1 LTNRI
6 SHSRETIVR
15 TFLVTACITAFAFAT
30 GAAQRKPSDVPVDF
44 STSVNFVGPM
54 GAAATNLMIHID
66 RYTADSDRTTLV
78 DALKQKGYD
87 GFLPALRQAPVVGYI
102 QVKDQKWDVRWAH
115 QQTADLRQ
123 TVTIATDQPIYFV
136 GGGRPDAKP
145 RAGFDMA
152 VIRLDVD
159 TIGMGTG
166 SLAPAAR
173 VKPTADGQG
182 VQVDDYAG
190 EPVEITSVKRIH

>member
-1 LTNRI
+1 
-6 SHSRETIVR
+6 VR
-15 TFLVTACITAFAFAT
+15 TFLATACITAFAIAI
-30 GAAQRKPSDVPVDF
+30 GAAQRKTSDVPVDF
-44 STSVNFVGPM
+44 SANVQLVGPM

-66 RYTADSDRTTLV
+66 RYTSDRDRATLV
-78 DALKQKGYD
+78 DALKRDGYQ
-87 GFLPALRQAPVVGYI
+87 GFLPALRQAPVVGHI
-102 QVKDQKWDVRWAH
+102 QIKDQKWDVRWAH
-115 QQTADLRQ
+115 QHTVDLRQ
-123 TVTIATDQPIYFV
+123 TVTVATDQPIYFV

-145 RAGFDMA
+145 GAAYDMA

-173 VKPTADGQG
+173 VKPSSDGQG

>member
-1 LTNRI
+1 L
-6 SHSRETIVR
+6 
-15 TFLVTACITAFAFAT
+15 LATAFITAFALAV

-44 STSVNFVGPM
+44 SASVQLVGPM

-66 RYTADSDRTTLV
+66 RYTSDSDRTTLV
-78 DALKQKGYD
+78 DALKRNGYE

-102 QVKDQKWDVRWAH
+102 QIKEQKWDLRWAH
-115 QQTADLRQ
+115 QQTDDVRQ
-123 TVTIATDQPIYFV
+123 TVTVATDQPIYFV

-145 RAGFDMA
+145 RTGYDMA

-159 TIGMGTG
+159 SIGMGKG
-166 SLAPAAR
+166 SFAAAAR
-173 VKPTADGQG
+173 VKPSSDGQG

-190 EPVEITSVKRIH
+190 EPAEITSVKRIH